1 MSIVVQKYYNIVSL
15 GCIDHEDQENPKE
28 TPQENHRRTGPHIR
42 TLHENPTQSRRGW
55 WEVVF
60 TKLDE
65 AGGELKYRD
74 TKPVVTSI
82 NRSAPGPPRVATANV
97 FHSQVGRTDG
107 RSHVSPGS
115 DLSSERR
122 GATSPE
128 VLLQWI
134 RTATRWRHHPLRSRA
149 GLTAGWAGLTAGW
162 AVLTAGG
169 VELRH
174 DVIRIMDPTR
184 KCCDKPRHH
193 PTPIK
198 PDSARVYMSG

>member
-1 MSIVVQKYYNIVSL
+1 MVMLLDNTSIVVQKYYNIVSL
-15 GCIDHEDQENPKE
+15 GCIDHDEEKTAHRRRVRKSGVPE

-55 WEVVF
+55 
-60 TKLDE
+60 
-65 AGGELKYRD
+65 
-74 TKPVVTSI
+74 
-82 NRSAPGPPRVATANV
+82 
-97 FHSQVGRTDG
+97 VGRTDG

-162 AVLTAGG
+162 AGLTAGWAVLTARG
-169 VELRH
+169 VELS
-174 DVIRIMDPTR
+174 V
-184 KCCDKPRHH
+184 
-193 PTPIK
+193 
-198 PDSARVYMSG
+198 PDSSDAILPSCTFDVTSGLGAFIAFLFVFVIVA